1 MAHLSP
7 MILTG
12 IVVAAAA
19 VGFGWLA
26 IRHWRSQGYS
36 IIDCLGL
43 RWDRRS
49 SADLL
54 VGFTIAALVM
64 LGIFACEIWSGG
76 ITRAATSAVTGM
88 PSWQATLL
96 MMVTAPEEEI
106 VNRSL
111 LLSGL
116 AIALGGRSRT
126 AILLTAVAFGLAHLT
141 NPGSSA
147 ASGLGNGLGGL
158 IYGYAFV
165 MSGRI
170 WLPVGLHFAWNF
182 VQGPLLG
189 FPVSGLA
196 MGGVQQIHDLGPAW
210 LTGGSYG
217 PEAGAVGIS
226 FRFVE
231 LALVVLYVNLN
242 HNKGRSRKFEE
253 SVASASLEMITTIQC
268 SCGAVEMRL
277 IGKPMM
283 QYVCHC
289 DDCQAVHGKAY
300 ACSLYPAAAVS
311 VERGETDTFT
321 LKTSPRTKCK
331 RCGTYLF
338 AEVPGYGVR
347 GVNAAQFPEGMFSP
361 EFHIQC
367 RYATAPV
374 EDNLPHYK
382 GTPARFNGSDELMS
396 W

>member
-26 IRHWRSQGYS
+26 IRHWRSQGRS
-36 IIDCLGL
+36 IIDSLGL

-49 SADLL
+49 TADLL
-54 VGFTIAALVM
+54 VGFAIAALVM
-64 LGIFACEIWSGG
+64 VGIFACEIWSGG
-76 ITRAATSAVTGM
+76 ILRGAMTAVNGM
-88 PSWQATLL
+88 PSWKATLL
-96 MMVTAPEEEI
+96 MMFTAPEEEI

-116 AIALGGRSRT
+116 AIGLGGRSRT
-126 AILLTAVAFGLAHLT
+126 AVLLTAVAFGLAHLT
-141 NPGSSA
+141 NPGASA
-147 ASGLGNGLGGL
+147 ASGLGNALGGL

-170 WLPVGLHFAWNF
+170 WLPLGLHFAWNF

-196 MGGVQQIHDLGPAW
+196 MGGLQQIHDLGPAW

-231 LALVVLYVNLN
+231 LALVVLYMSLSR
-242 HNKGRSRKFEE
+242 NKGRRREFEE
-253 SVASASLEMITTIQC
+253 RVASAPLE
-268 SCGAVEMRL
+268 SG
-277 IGKPMM
+277 
-283 QYVCHC
+283 H
-289 DDCQAVHGKAY
+289 
-300 ACSLYPAAAVS
+300 
-311 VERGETDTFT
+311 
-321 LKTSPRTKCK
+321 
-331 RCGTYLF
+331 
-338 AEVPGYGVR
+338 
-347 GVNAAQFPEGMFSP
+347 
-361 EFHIQC
+361 
-367 RYATAPV
+367 
-374 EDNLPHYK
+374 
-382 GTPARFNGSDELMS
+382 
-396 W
+396 